1 MLKDLFTSVDTVQD
15 NEENINRKK
24 VVRII
29 IICNLEFVIDK
40 LFVIFFLQP
49 QELDRAVI
57 NISQAYCELDHSLLT
72 RQNTE
77 KSFDDL

>member
-1 MLKDLFTSVDTVQD
+1 MLKDLITIVDTVQD

-57 NISQAYCELDHSLLT
+57 NIYVKHIAYFITHS
-72 RQNTE
+72 
-77 KSFDDL
+77 